1 MFSELSNAVRCLA
14 ADMVCAAK
22 SGHLGMPLGMADCV
36 TELMKNHMCF
46 SARNPLWPNRDRL
59 FFSGGHGSALLYSL
73 LYLCGYFQF
82 SIETL
87 KSFRKMG
94 SLASG
99 HPEYN
104 PKCGIEMTT
113 GPLGE
118 GLGSAVGVAIAER
131 ILNDRLGDACIDHF
145 TFVLAGDGDLMEG
158 ISHEVCSLAGHLGLG
173 RLIILFD
180 DNNFTIDG
188 TVSVACGDDIKKRF
202 ESYGWQVLNADGH
215 NQLSI
220 STALLKAKTELNKP
234 SLINVKTKIG
244 FGSCF
249 EGTSKAHC
257 GILDNNQL
265 VKLKKSLGCNYEMF
279 KLPNLILQRW
289 REIGTK
295 HDPVVKDWYDAN
307 NGIFENI
314 NETIATDFKKVFRN
328 FKKEFFVSRP
338 YEATREVGKLI
349 INELSKSSK
358 FIISGSCDLGSST
371 GCKSD
376 SSIPISKGNFSGNY
390 INYGIREHA
399 MGAIINGITLHGGLI
414 ALGGTFLAFSDYM
427 RPAIRLAAMMNI
439 PSIFVFSHD
448 SIGVGEDG
456 PTHQPVEQLAG
467 LRSIPNLCVYRPADA
482 LETVECFENILSSK
496 MPSAII
502 LTRQKVLSVRFCG
515 RDNLCSKGGYL
526 LYKDSSQ
533 HKNGITLIATGSEV
547 GIALE
552 VRSILMKRNIS
563 VNIVSMPCL
572 DIFDKQNKEYQSILL
587 EKFPRVIIEAA
598 SEFGWHKFF
607 GDNGM
612 FFGVNDF
619 GKSASI
625 SDIYRHFELTANH
638 IVTEILNKYRY

>member
-14 ADMVCAAK
+14 ADMVCFAK

-36 TELMKNHMCF
+36 TELLKNHMCF

-59 FFSGGHGSALLYSL
+59 VFSGGHGSALLYSL
-73 LYLCGYFQF
+73 LYLCGYSQF
-82 SIETL
+82 SIDTL
-87 KSFRKMG
+87 KSFRKID

-104 PKCGIEMTT
+104 PECGIEMTT

-118 GLGSAVGVAIAER
+118 GLGSAVGMAIAER
-131 ILNDRLGDACIDHF
+131 ILNDRLGDTCIDHF
-145 TFVLAGDGDLMEG
+145 TFVIAGDGDLMEG
-158 ISHEVCSLAGHLGLG
+158 ISHEACSLAGNLGLG
-173 RLIILFD
+173 RLIVLFD
-180 DNNFTIDG
+180 DNNVTIDG
-188 TVSVACGDDIKKRF
+188 EVGITCNDDVEKRF

-215 NQLSI
+215 DQLSV
-220 STALLKAKTELNKP
+220 STALLQAKTELNKP
-234 SLINVKTKIG
+234 SLIRVKTKIG
-244 FGSCF
+244 FGTSF

-257 GILDNNQL
+257 GILNANQL
-265 VKLKKSLGCNYEMF
+265 QELKKSLDCDYAEF
-279 KLPNLILQRW
+279 EIPNKILQRW
-289 REIGTK
+289 REIGTR
-295 HDPVVKDWYDAN
+295 HDSIVKDWYDAN

-314 NETIATDFKKVFRN
+314 NETIAADFKKVFRN

-338 YEATREVGKLI
+338 YDATREIGKRV
-349 INELSKSSK
+349 INELSKASK
-358 FIISGSCDLGSST
+358 FIISGSCDLGGST
-371 GCKSD
+371 GCKAE
-376 SSIPISKGNFSGNY
+376 SSVSITKGNFSGNY
-390 INYGIREHA
+390 VNYGIREHA

-427 RPAIRLAAMMNI
+427 KPAIRLAAMMNI
-439 PSIFVFSHD
+439 PSLFVFSHD

-482 LETVECFENILSSK
+482 LETIECFENALNSK
-496 MPSAII
+496 APSAIV

-533 HKNGITLIATGSEV
+533 HENGITLIATGSEV

-552 VRSILMKRNIS
+552 VRSVLMKRNIS
-563 VNIVSMPCL
+563 VNIVSMPCI
-572 DIFDKQNKEYQSILL
+572 DIFNNQSQEYKTALIGRY
-587 EKFPRVIIEAA
+587 PIVIIEAA
-598 SEFGWHKFF
+598 SEFGWHKFLS
-607 GDNGM
+607 DNGM

-619 GKSASI
+619 GKSAPS
-625 SDIYRHFELTANH
+625 SDVFKHFKLTADH
-638 IVTEILNKYRY
+638 IVTEIINQYKY